1 MTAKTRNSKDYP
13 VEHGPRQGETII
25 FLHGGFVAIELI
37 RRHPLTRTCTI
48 SGSPLLGYTWW
59 ERGYHP
65 RRYGAVASRLK
76 HKREHGVF

>member
-1 MTAKTRNSKDYP
+1 MTAKMRNSKDYP

-48 SGSPLLGYTWW
+48 SGSPLLGYT
-59 ERGYHP
+59 
-65 RRYGAVASRLK
+65 
-76 HKREHGVF
+76 